1 MKNASRLSCSPLL
14 ASVIGGAAVPIA
26 VLALVVT
33 GFLSEPSMGEPFTP
47 VQLLVH
53 PIVAIMAGVAAGIS
67 VWLGLFGA
75 RSERLGA
82 GRVFLI
88 PVLFLPVVA
97 LVATLWSI
105 YVQNLPPGSASGG
118 SVAFQHLGLL
128 WSLSL
133 PLIAVTSFFVARAS
147 RTRARGV

>member
-1 MKNASRLSCSPLL
+1 MKDAYRLSCSPLM
-14 ASVIGGAAVPIA
+14 ASVISGAAVPIV
-26 VLALVVT
+26 VLALAVT
-33 GFLSEPSMGEPFTP
+33 GLLSEPSMGQPFTP

-53 PIVAIMAGVAAGIS
+53 PIVALTAGLAAGMA

-82 GRVFLI
+82 GKVLQI
-88 PVLFLPVVA
+88 PALFLPVLA

-105 YVQNLPPGSASGG
+105 YVQTLPPASASGG

-128 WSLSL
+128 WSLAL
-133 PLIAVTSFFVARAS
+133 PPIAVISFFVGRAS
-147 RTRARGV
+147 RTRTRGV